1 MNEITIDNQ
10 TIGYIKL
17 FESYARTNVYECL
30 ENEEMVLFVVGER
43 KLADIFKK
51 HENII
56 ADLKTKINKR
66 IIMAEFSSDL
76 LTFIHN
82 LFYRY
87 DVREIDLIWK
97 ENITNVFIAIAPE
110 NIGKAIGKDS
120 RNIKLMRD
128 AIARYFKIKNVIIK
142 QR

>member
-1 MNEITIDNQ
+1 MNEITVDNQ
-10 TIGYIKL
+10 TMGYIKL
-17 FESYARTNVYECL
+17 FESYARTSVYECL

-66 IIMAEFSSDL
+66 ILMAEFSSDL

-87 DVREIDLIWK
+87 DVKEIDLIWK

>member
-1 MNEITIDNQ
+1 MNEIILDNQ
-10 TIGYIKL
+10 TLGYIKL
-17 FESYARTNVYECL
+17 FESYTRTNVYECL

-43 KLADIFKK
+43 KLAEIFKK
-51 HENII
+51 HEKII
-56 ADLKTKINKR
+56 TDLKEKINKR
-66 IIMAEFSSDL
+66 IIMAEFSQDL
-76 LTFIHN
+76 LTFTRN

-87 DVREIDLIWK
+87 EVREIDLIWK
-97 ENITNVFIAIAPE
+97 ENTTNIFLTIAPE

>member
-1 MNEITIDNQ
+1 MNEITMDNE

-17 FESYARTNVYECL
+17 FESYTRTNVFECL
-30 ENEEMVLFVVGER
+30 ENEEMALFVVGEH
-43 KLADIFKK
+43 KLAEIFKK
-51 HENII
+51 NENII

-76 LTFIHN
+76 LTFTKN

-87 DVREIDLIWK
+87 GINEINLIWK
-97 ENITNVFIAIAPE
+97 DNITNIFVGIAPE
-110 NIGKAIGKDS
+110 NIGRAIGKDS

>member
-1 MNEITIDNQ
+1 MNEITVDNQ
-10 TIGYIKL
+10 TMGYIKL

-43 KLADIFKK
+43 KLADVFKK